1 MHLVFS
7 SDTRM
12 LDGIEAGDVDEYRLA
27 GLLGMTVTEG
37 PLLPGPIL
45 KGHWRGFTVEITV
58 APKVKEEHVGTA
70 PLFVQPAEF
79 RITFHLEKTSEVEI
93 GIRHRAIEVT
103 GLRRP
108 PLPGARKCMLPP
120 DFGREYMV
128 RGPSTH
134 AVKVILDKEM
144 QELVRRLE
152 KFGPPELHIEYSLLR
167 YRGVGDFVERY
178 RDLPGLL
185 GAMVEIGRHIDG
197 KFTIGLSKKGRRPSV
212 GTDEGVV

>member
-1 MHLVFS
+1 MHVVFS
-7 SDTRM
+7 SDTGW
-12 LDGIEAGDVDEYRLA
+12 LDGIEAGDVDEYKLA

-58 APKVKEEHVGTA
+58 APKIKDDNVETVA
-70 PLFVQPAEF
+70 LFPQPDEF
-79 RITFHLEKTSEVEI
+79 LITFHLEKTSDVEM
-93 GIRHRAIEVT
+93 GIRHRAIEAT

-108 PLPGARKCMLPP
+108 DLPGARKIILPP
-120 DFGREYMV
+120 DFGREYTV
-128 RGPSTH
+128 RGPSPH
-134 AVKVILDKEM
+134 AVKVILDKDM

-152 KFGPPELHIEYSLLR
+152 KFGPPELTIEYSLLR
-167 YRGVGDFVERY
+167 YRGVGDFVDRY

-197 KFTIGLSKKGRRPSV
+197 KLTIGLGREMRRRSP
-212 GTDEGVV
+212 DELSH